1 MAKGSS
7 LVITEFD
14 DFMKQL
20 QALGPQFKKDFDKGL
35 RQAVLPM
42 AKLAQAFVPNDISY
56 NSRYVFSPQEPTYQ
70 SAAWID
76 DTEHRSRD
84 SQRWT
89 WRPGEVRKGIV
100 VRRKSTRRVPVGYSK
115 VAVSVLSL
123 INSTASGAIYE
134 LAGSGKR
141 RRGTNRS
148 RNPNAR
154 EDFLTFF
161 PKVAGRPKRLI
172 YRAEAQTGDK
182 VREELVKVIDQRLL
196 KFVRS

>member
-1 MAKGSS
+1 MAQESTI
-7 LVITEFD
+7 VIVELQD
-14 DFMKQL
+14 LAKELKALDPQL
-20 QALGPQFKKDFDKGL
+20 KKDFDKGL

-42 AKLAQAFVPNDISY
+42 SKLAQAFVPNDVTY
-56 NSRYVFSPQEPTYQ
+56 NGRAVFTPQEPTYQ
-70 SAAWID
+70 SAAWAN

-89 WRPGEVRKGIV
+89 WRPGAVRKGIV
-100 VRRKSTRRVPVGYSK
+100 VRRKSSRRVPVGYSK

-161 PKVAGRPKRLI
+161 PKVAGQPKRLI
-172 YRAEAQTGDK
+172 YKAEAQTGDK
-182 VREELVKVIDQRLL
+182 VRTELLKVIDERLL
-196 KFVRS
+196 RFVRN